1 MTITSKI
8 TKNGQK
14 YYYKDGKRISAQ
26 KARELKGS
34 SRIRSASPKRK
45 QLVPCKP
52 HQVRNENNRCVNKPE
67 HKRVRK
73 QKTESELG
81 RSAPPEFF
89 NSPTFLYAP
98 RTLDDCVKN
107 SLVPLKPEQIRV
119 IQIMDK
125 RDALLV
131 VHGTGCG
138 KTLSGVGVAE
148 CFLAINP
155 EHKVIFVGPSALVS
169 NFRKEMDKYGV
180 TKDSLNYNRYY
191 LYSFTRFFR
200 TSELQNS
207 IDCNNSLVIIDECQN
222 LRNASG
228 KKAQAVLKCAMKA
241 KKRLLLTATPYI
253 NNLEDFI
260 PIINMLY
267 GLQNGGRRVVGT
279 KTELDNGEV
288 MVMLEESVN
297 EKNLNTLRML
307 LHNRVD
313 MVDCKNNED
322 FPRKIEEEVIIH
334 MSPEYFSKYKQ
345 VILNRDGSG
354 RYFRNPEV
362 FYNGHRRAVNKLSK
376 EYTNDKI
383 NTAINIIQDSNYSKT
398 IIYTNWVSHGIK
410 PIEDA
415 LKQSGISY
423 RIFSG
428 STSELNRIK
437 IIQDFNQGFFTV
449 LLVTK
454 AGGEGLDLQRVRNVI
469 IVDPPWNDAALQ
481 QIIGRAIRYKSHEH
495 LPIEEREVTIYKLI
509 LAEPVGYPEE
519 NPPISG
525 DRILYRIVNQKHNQ
539 TKEVEDSLRQIKIRN
554 I

>member
-34 SRIRSASPKRK
+34 SRIRSASPKRR
-45 QLVPCKP
+45 QLTPCKP

-73 QKTESELG
+73 QKSESELE
-81 RSAPPEFF
+81 RSEPTEFF
-89 NSPTFLYAP
+89 NSPTFLHVP

-148 CFLAINP
+148 CFLVINP

-169 NFRKEMDKYGV
+169 NFRKEMAKYGV
-180 TKDSLNYNRYY
+180 TKDSPNYNRYY
-191 LYSFTRFFR
+191 LYSFTGFFR
-200 TSELQNS
+200 SSELQNS
-207 IDCNNSLVIIDECQN
+207 IDCSNSLIIVDESQN

-228 KKAQAVLKCAMKA
+228 KKAQAVLKCAMTA

-260 PIINMLY
+260 PIINMIY
-267 GLQNGGRRVVGT
+267 GVQNGGRRVVGT
-279 KTELDNGEV
+279 KTELENGEV
-288 MVMLEESVN
+288 MVMLGESINEE
-297 EKNLNTLRML
+297 NLNTLRML

-322 FPRKIEEEVIIH
+322 FPRKIEDEVIIH
-334 MSPEYFSKYKQ
+334 MSSEYFAKYKQ

-354 RYFRNPEV
+354 RYFKNPEV
-362 FYNGHRRAVNKLSK
+362 FYNGHRQAVNKLGK

-383 NTAINIIQDSNYSKT
+383 NTAVNIIRDSDYSKT

-415 LKQSGISY
+415 LKQNGISY

-454 AGGEGLDLQRVRNVI
+454 AGGEGLDLQGVRNVI

-525 DRILYRIVNQKHNQ
+525 DSILYRIVNQKHNQ
-539 TKEVEDSLRQIKIRN
+539 TKVVEDALRQITIRN